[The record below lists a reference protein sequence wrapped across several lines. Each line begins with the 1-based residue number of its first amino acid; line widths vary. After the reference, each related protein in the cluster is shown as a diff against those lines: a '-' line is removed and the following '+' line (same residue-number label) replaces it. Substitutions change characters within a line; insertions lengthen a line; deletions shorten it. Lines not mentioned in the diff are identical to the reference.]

1 MYILDGLIQ
10 IGNEKKGFLAF
21 NAIYEVEIIKGV
33 EEISDTAVIKLPT
46 NFKIRQTNETKYTE
60 ETISVG
66 DKVTIML
73 AYQGQYSGVEF
84 KGYVKKISP
93 KIPLEIHC
101 EDSMWLLR
109 RKNINRSWE
118 KTTLKEILQEVV
130 KDTSIELDIDRIPN
144 INLDK
149 WIIKNANGTQ
159 VLESIKKQL
168 CMTIFLNDEGKLYC
182 GLQQGTNIGQ
192 GVVYDLNYNLVENN
206 LEFKAKEDRRI
217 KVKYKYKAKDNK
229 ETSIEVGD
237 ADGEQRE
244 FYTSVISD
252 EKKLTEMATAE
263 IKKLKYDGFDGD
275 VTSFLIPFATRGMKA
290 IIKDKDHKNR
300 EANYFIKK
308 VVTTFG
314 TGGARRKVT
323 ISNKL

>member
-10 IGNEKKGFLAF
+10 IGDEKKGFLSF
-21 NAIYEVEIIKGV
+21 NAIHEVEITKGV
-33 EEISDTAVIKLPT
+33 EELSDTATIKLPT

-60 ETISVG
+60 EVISVG

-118 KTTLKEILQEVV
+118 KTTLKEILREVV
-130 KDTSIELDIDRIPN
+130 KYTPIELDIKHIPD

-149 WIIKNANGTQ
+149 WIIKNANGCQ

-168 CMTIFLNDEGKLYC
+168 CMTVFLNDEGKLYC
-182 GLQQGTNIGQ
+182 GLQQLTNIGQ

-229 ETSIEVGD
+229 EKSVEVGD
-237 ADGEQRE
+237 SDGEQRE

-263 IKKLKYDGFDGD
+263 IEKLKYDGFDGD

>member
-10 IGNEKKGFLAF
+10 IGNDTKGFLAF
-21 NAIYEVEIIKGV
+21 NAIHEVEIIKGV
-33 EEISDTAVIKLPT
+33 EELSDTAIIKLPT
-46 NFKIRQTNETKYTE
+46 NFKIRQTNEQKFTE
-60 ETISVG
+60 EAINVG

-109 RKNINRSWE
+109 RKNINKSLE

-130 KDTSIELDIDRIPN
+130 KDTAIQLDIDRIPN

-192 GVVYDLNYNLVENN
+192 SVVYDLNYNLVENN
-206 LEFKAKEDRRI
+206 LEFKAKDDRRI

-237 ADGEQRE
+237 IDGEQRE

-263 IKKLKYDGFDGD
+263 IEKLKYDGFDGD